1 MDVLSKGIGEKS
13 IQLITPVITDILTQ
27 QAGADAQFNLFHC
40 SFPFHYITIT
50 ELSFNKI
57 LNGRDRMLE
66 KMKGL
71 VKGNDLC
78 VLATVSEG
86 KPHCSLMSYISD
98 EEGREIYLIS
108 HKKTKKYNNLMQ
120 NPTVSLLIDSRE
132 EEKGQ
137 RRIYIK
143 ALTVSGEF
151 QTINDPVKK
160 GLIREKFLKRHPHL
174 IDFLNDPGAEIFS
187 IKIKS
192 FQLLDGVKDAFF
204 ETID

>member
-1 MDVLSKGIGEKS
+1 MK
-13 IQLITPVITDILTQ
+13 
-27 QAGADAQFNLFHC
+27 
-40 SFPFHYITIT
+40 
-50 ELSFNKI
+50 
-57 LNGRDRMLE
+57 MLE
-66 KMKGL
+66 KMRAI

-98 EEGREIYLIS
+98 DEGQEVYLIS
-108 HKKTKKYNNLMQ
+108 QKQTKKYFNLME
-120 NPTVSLLIDSRE
+120 NPTVSLLIDTRE

-143 ALTVSGEF
+143 ALTISGEF
-151 QTINDPVKK
+151 QTINDPGKK
-160 GLIREKFLKRHPHL
+160 DLLRSKFLKRHPHL
-174 IDFLNDPGAEIFS
+174 TDFLNDSGAELFS

-192 FQLLDGVKDAFF
+192 FQLLNGVKDAFF

>member
-1 MDVLSKGIGEKS
+1 
-13 IQLITPVITDILTQ
+13 
-27 QAGADAQFNLFHC
+27 
-40 SFPFHYITIT
+40 
-50 ELSFNKI
+50 
-57 LNGRDRMLE
+57 MLE
-66 KMKGL
+66 KMKEL
-71 VKGNDLC
+71 IKTNDLC

-86 KPHCSLMSYISD
+86 RPHCSLMSYISD
-98 EEGREIYLIS
+98 EDGHEIFLIS
-108 HKKTKKYNNLMQ
+108 DKTTKKYANLME
-120 NPTVSLLIDSRE
+120 NPVVSLLIDTRE

-151 QTINDPVKK
+151 QTIDDSVKK

-187 IKIKS
+187 IKTKS

-204 ETID
+204 ETIG

>member
-1 MDVLSKGIGEKS
+1 
-13 IQLITPVITDILTQ
+13 
-27 QAGADAQFNLFHC
+27 
-40 SFPFHYITIT
+40 
-50 ELSFNKI
+50 
-57 LNGRDRMLE
+57 MLE
-66 KMKGL
+66 KMKDI
-71 VKGNDLC
+71 VKRNDLC

-98 EEGREIYLIS
+98 EEGHEIYLIS
-108 HKKTKKYNNLMQ
+108 HKQTKKYVNLME
-120 NPTVSLLIDSRE
+120 NPTVSLLIDTRE

-137 RRIYIK
+137 RRNYIK

-151 QTINDPVKK
+151 QAINDLRKK
-160 GLIREKFLKRHPHL
+160 DLIRARFLKRHPHL
-174 IDFLNDPGAEIFS
+174 TDFLNDPGAEIFS

>member
-1 MDVLSKGIGEKS
+1 
-13 IQLITPVITDILTQ
+13 
-27 QAGADAQFNLFHC
+27 
-40 SFPFHYITIT
+40 
-50 ELSFNKI
+50 
-57 LNGRDRMLE
+57 MLE
-66 KMKGL
+66 KMKEL
-71 VKGNDLC
+71 VKANDLC

-86 KPHCSLMSYISD
+86 RPHCSLMSYISD
-98 EEGREIYLIS
+98 EDGHEIFLIS
-108 HKKTKKYNNLMQ
+108 DKTTKKYANLME
-120 NPTVSLLIDSRE
+120 NPVVSLLIDTRE

-151 QTINDPVKK
+151 QTIDDSVKK

-187 IKIKS
+187 IKTKS

-204 ETID
+204 ETIE

>member
-1 MDVLSKGIGEKS
+1 
-13 IQLITPVITDILTQ
+13 
-27 QAGADAQFNLFHC
+27 
-40 SFPFHYITIT
+40 
-50 ELSFNKI
+50 
-57 LNGRDRMLE
+57 MLE
-66 KMKGL
+66 KMKGI

-98 EEGREIYLIS
+98 EEGQEVYLIS
-108 HKKTKKYNNLMQ
+108 HKETKKYSNLME
-120 NPTVSLLIDSRE
+120 NPTVSLLIDTRE
-132 EEKGQ
+132 EEKGK

-151 QTINDPVKK
+151 QTIKDPGKK
-160 GLIREKFLKRHPHL
+160 DIIRAKFLKRHPHL
-174 IDFLNDPGAEIFS
+174 TNFLNDPGAEIFS
-187 IKIKS
+187 IRIKS

>member
-1 MDVLSKGIGEKS
+1 MK
-13 IQLITPVITDILTQ
+13 
-27 QAGADAQFNLFHC
+27 
-40 SFPFHYITIT
+40 
-50 ELSFNKI
+50 
-57 LNGRDRMLE
+57 MLE
-66 KMKGL
+66 KMRAI

-98 EEGREIYLIS
+98 DEGQEVYLIS
-108 HKKTKKYNNLMQ
+108 QKQTKKYFNLME
-120 NPTVSLLIDSRE
+120 NPTVSLLIDTRE

-143 ALTVSGEF
+143 ALTINGEF
-151 QTINDPVKK
+151 QTINDPGKK
-160 GLIREKFLKRHPHL
+160 DLLRSKFLKRHPHL
-174 IDFLNDPGAEIFS
+174 TDFLNDSGAELFS

-192 FQLLDGVKDAFF
+192 FQLLNGVKDAFF

>member
-1 MDVLSKGIGEKS
+1 MK
-13 IQLITPVITDILTQ
+13 
-27 QAGADAQFNLFHC
+27 
-40 SFPFHYITIT
+40 
-50 ELSFNKI
+50 
-57 LNGRDRMLE
+57 MLE
-66 KMKGL
+66 KMKDI

-98 EEGREIYLIS
+98 EEGQEVYLIS
-108 HKKTKKYNNLMQ
+108 QKQTKKYFNLME
-120 NPTVSLLIDSRE
+120 NPTVSLLIDTRE

-151 QTINDPVKK
+151 QTIKDPGEKD
-160 GLIREKFLKRHPHL
+160 LIRAKFLKRHSHL
-174 IDFLNDPGAEIFS
+174 ADFLNDPGAEIFS
-187 IKIKS
+187 IRIRS
-192 FQLLDGVKDAFF
+192 VQLLDGVKNAFF

>member
-1 MDVLSKGIGEKS
+1 MGGNEGEGDS
-13 IQLITPVITDILTQ
+13 
-27 QAGADAQFNLFHC
+27 
-40 SFPFHYITIT
+40 
-50 ELSFNKI
+50 
-57 LNGRDRMLE
+57 MLE
-66 KMKGL
+66 KMKDI
-71 VKGNDLC
+71 VKRNDLC

-86 KPHCSLMSYISD
+86 KPHCSLMSYITD
-98 EEGREIYLIS
+98 EEAREIYLIS
-108 HKKTKKYNNLMQ
+108 HKQTKKYLNLMG
-120 NPTVSLLIDSRE
+120 NPSVSLLIDTRG

-151 QTINDPVKK
+151 QTIKDPMKRDFV
-160 GLIREKFLKRHPHL
+160 RSKFLKRHPHL
-174 IDFLNDPGAEIFS
+174 ADFLNDPGAEIFS

>member
-1 MDVLSKGIGEKS
+1 
-13 IQLITPVITDILTQ
+13 
-27 QAGADAQFNLFHC
+27 
-40 SFPFHYITIT
+40 
-50 ELSFNKI
+50 
-57 LNGRDRMLE
+57 MLE
-66 KMKGL
+66 KMKDI

-98 EEGREIYLIS
+98 EKGQEIYLIS
-108 HKKTKKYNNLMQ
+108 HKQTKKYFNLME
-120 NPTVSLLIDSRE
+120 NPTVSLLIDTRE

-151 QTINDPVKK
+151 QTIKDSGKK
-160 GLIREKFLKRHPHL
+160 DIIRSKFLKRHPHL
-174 IDFLNDPGAEIFS
+174 TDFLNDPGAEIFS